1 MSRLTK
7 LETFKETIL
16 TMLRGLIIR
25 KLTMRAKTQMSLPSQ
40 RPSPHSIGGKV
51 ELIYVIEW
59 RQSASSD
66 NLPQLCE
73 LPARVAELG
82 RRR

>member
-1 MSRLTK
+1 
-7 LETFKETIL
+7 
-16 TMLRGLIIR
+16 MLKGLIIR

-51 ELIYVIEW
+51 AMIYVIEW

-66 NLPQLCE
+66 NLAATVRTASE
-73 LPARVAELG
+73 G
-82 RRR
+82 R